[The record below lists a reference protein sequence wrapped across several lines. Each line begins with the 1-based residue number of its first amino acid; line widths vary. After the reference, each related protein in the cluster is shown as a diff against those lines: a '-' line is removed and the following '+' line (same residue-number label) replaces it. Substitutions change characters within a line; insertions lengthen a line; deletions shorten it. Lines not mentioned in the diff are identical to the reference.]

1 MAIMVAAEC
10 PSACSGHG
18 VCGAYD
24 ACTCFRNWMSNDC
37 SERICPFGVS
47 HVDTPLGDLD
57 ASAGQLTG
65 PGSSIIVNDAMYP
78 SGTTE
83 QFPAMMESR
92 GDVLTESAHYYRECS
107 NKGICDR
114 SSGDCECFEGYD
126 GSACQ
131 RASCPTSGNG
141 VCSGHGTCNSI
152 QELSGFDHENVYRL
166 WDEDVTMGCNCD
178 AGYTGADCSARTCKM
193 GTDPLYY
200 DDYANVRH
208 ANFTMQFYVMN
219 DDAEVYGNYS
229 IIFTDVFGEEWQTE
243 PIDIDANCAVVQDRL
258 ESLPND
264 VIPYGSVKCYKS
276 EENLHINSDVTT
288 SETKASGNTGVIA
301 GTSNADVTVHSGQQ
315 EQPDGYQ
322 DPFNTATNNYGLGE
336 TIFQPF
342 NYSIVNKFTLAF
354 PGNPGEISPL
364 KINRYLDGKRPTLF
378 STEKGLQTLG
388 VHIYSNG
395 YHGETT
401 DYVNDEC
408 EGVLVGLDSDVTSD
422 SYEATGTQ
430 FLIID
435 TDLEFER
442 LKRCLG
448 DGDGLEHNNVEI
460 YDWDYGTL
468 MNPHLIKLVDASQ
481 DRFVEYLRSDG
492 TSYKVL
498 ADGDTPMGGGSA
510 DANRFTTDVGSLDHN
525 TDALLDSIGTNTA
538 TDCSDGT
545 HHNVYLSGGSG
556 SGARA
561 TVIAASSVVSSITVT
576 STGSGYAVGD
586 ELTLSLCSTDRTFTL
601 VSNDIITTNP
611 IGLGSWE
618 NFPMSKLCSRSQ
630 NWQNDNYLS
639 ANAHPLLFQASST
652 IDVDAGDTYDDEY
665 FNRGTF
671 GWCKAIDP
679 PGFFVIIY
687 FDDCTAGGYGKAHD
701 SPKTTRCAEQKAGF
715 RVLSRPAH
723 DYATTTR
730 FHVYTTQGTM
740 QQVSQHAS
748 AYTASWKEKF
758 IAHPKDVQVQ
768 GKLNPD
774 FIHTMHSNIIHTTNA
789 TFLGAQGQVDCETAR
804 NAAGTDG
811 AYSNMD
817 CLNKGDKIFLV
828 ALGDRDDANCAT
840 PPNYKNIA
848 GFTIPASC
856 FYETNR
862 GHAVANPMYPNMYTV
877 KKIGKDIKDIN
888 AADHADWFSPG
899 TAANGD
905 AYPYEATANAGADA
919 AIHQEGY
926 RQKITLDMGVNA
938 QFMMSYSGG
947 SNKGDNGDAVGGDDA
962 TPATAAAAVDAINKA
977 RTGADTTATIYKFH
991 PPALNST
998 GTTGFNYVG
1007 ECSNR
1012 GICDSESGLCKCFS
1026 GYTGDNCGK
1035 INSLAGN

>member
-1 MAIMVAAEC
+1 MKVFAALLVACMTIMVAAEC

-83 QFPAMMESR
+83 QFPAMKDSR
-92 GDVLTESAHYYRECS
+92 GNVLTESAHYYRECS

-276 EENLHINSDVTT
+276 EENLHINSDVSTT
-288 SETKASGNTGVIA
+288 GVTQAADNTGVIV
-301 GTSNADVTVHSGQQ
+301 GSNNADVKTDSGQQ
-315 EQPDGYQ
+315 EQPDGVQ
-322 DPFNTATNNYGLGE
+322 DIFNDVHKDYGLGE

-354 PGNPGEISPL
+354 PGNPGEIAPL

-395 YHGETT
+395 FHGETT

-408 EGVLVGLDSDVTSD
+408 EGVLVGLNSDVTSTP
-422 SYEATGTQ
+422 SYETTGTQ
-430 FLIID
+430 FLIIED
-435 TDLEFER
+435 DLQFER

-498 ADGDTPMGGGSA
+498 AAGDTPMGGGSA
-510 DANRFTTDVGSLDHN
+510 DANS
-525 TDALLDSIGTNTA
+525 
-538 TDCSDGT
+538 
-545 HHNVYLSGGSG
+545 
-556 SGARA
+556 
-561 TVIAASSVVSSITVT
+561 
-576 STGSGYAVGD
+576 
-586 ELTLSLCSTDRTFTL
+586 
-601 VSNDIITTNP
+601 

-630 NWQNDNYLS
+630 NWQHDNYLTGS
-639 ANAHPLLFQASST
+639 ANEHPLLFQADST
-652 IDVDAGDTYDDEY
+652 LDLGEGEEN

-671 GWCKAIDP
+671 GWCRAIDP

-687 FDDCTAGGYGKAHD
+687 FDDCTAGGYGAAHA
-701 SPKTTRCAEQKAGF
+701 SAKTTRCAQQKAGF

-730 FHVYTTQGTM
+730 FHVYTTKGTM

-758 IAHPKDVQVQ
+758 IAHSGDVAVQ

-804 NAAGTDG
+804 SADGTDG

-828 ALGDRDDANCAT
+828 ALGDRDDANCVTST
-840 PPNYKNIA
+840 PSYKNIA
-848 GFTIPASC
+848 GFTIPTSC

-899 TAANGD
+899 TDHNGGSGAQAHANK
-905 AYPYEATANAGADA
+905 ATATNA

-947 SNKGDNGDAVGGDDA
+947 SNDASGSHATGDGSAFTGNGDAVADSA
-962 TPATAAAAVDAINKA
+962 NAVDAINAA

-1012 GICDSESGLCKCFS
+1012 GICDSESGLCECFS
-1026 GYTGDNCGK
+1026 GYTGDNCGT